1 MITLTFTL
9 YDENM
14 NKINYPVGVTPL
26 DFLVS
31 SVERERY
38 EETVNGIP
46 GTIDYGFDFK
56 EREITLKFQM
66 EHYHDTFDFRL
77 QRDEVYNIFSSHNH
91 LYVSDNLVPT
101 RVIKLQVDGQFTP
114 ERYGYWYSTL
124 EITGKSIG
132 LPFWKTKYS
141 TQEIQKIGY
150 NAIVEKFGLGDGIHQ
165 DFLNY
170 DFDST
175 DFTLWNGGNTTID
188 PRYRI
193 SKITVENLTSDINFA
208 IINLSTSS
216 EFVFNEPLV
225 NQTLTLD
232 GSKILVGANNRL
244 RDSNR
249 EYIKLKPGENHIR
262 IRNGSFSK
270 IKFDFPFYYK

>member
-1 MITLTFTL
+1 M
-9 YDENM
+9 
-14 NKINYPVGVTPL
+14 
-26 DFLVS
+26 
-31 SVERERY
+31 
-38 EETVNGIP
+38 
-46 GTIDYGFDFK
+46 
-56 EREITLKFQM
+56 
-66 EHYHDTFDFRL
+66 
-77 QRDEVYNIFSSHNH
+77 
-91 LYVSDNLVPT
+91 
-101 RVIKLQVDGQFTP
+101 
-114 ERYGYWYSTL
+114 
-124 EITGKSIG
+124 
-132 LPFWKTKYS
+132 
-141 TQEIQKIGY
+141 
-150 NAIVEKFGLGDGIHQ
+150 
-165 DFLNY
+165 NY

-188 PRYRI
+188 PRYMS

>member
-1 MITLTFTL
+1 MSDYWFTIL
-9 YDENM
+9 EN
-14 NKINYPVGVTPL
+14 
-26 DFLVS
+26 
-31 SVERERY
+31 
-38 EETVNGIP
+38 
-46 GTIDYGFDFK
+46 
-56 EREITLKFQM
+56 EILNS
-66 EHYHDTFDFRL
+66 R
-77 QRDEVYNIFSSHNH
+77 NS
-91 LYVSDNLVPT
+91 
-101 RVIKLQVDGQFTP
+101 
-114 ERYGYWYSTL
+114 
-124 EITGKSIG
+124 
-132 LPFWKTKYS
+132 
-141 TQEIQKIGY
+141 KIGY

-165 DFLNY
+165 DFWIMILILRI
-170 DFDST
+170 SL
-175 DFTLWNGGNTTID
+175 LWNGGNTTID
-188 PRYRI
+188 PRYMS

>member
-14 NKINYPVGVTPL
+14 NEIDYPVGVTPL

-31 SVERERY
+31 SIERERY

-56 EREITLKFQM
+56 DREITLKFQM

-77 QRDEVYNIFSSHNH
+77 QRDELYNIFSSNNH

-101 RVIKLQVDGQFTP
+101 RIIKLQVDGQFIP

-124 EITGKSIG
+124 EVTGKSVG
-132 LPFWKTKYS
+132 LPFWQTKY
-141 TQEIQKIGY
+141 TTEKIEAKGY
-150 NAIVEKFGLGDGIHQ
+150 DAIYERFGMADGINI
-165 DFLNY
+165 DYPNY
-170 DFDST
+170 LFKENT
-175 DFTLWNGGNTTID
+175 IYIWNGGNVTVDPRNMNLKFELSNVTSDGNFTISNETTSEKFVYKETIASKKITID
-188 PRYRI
+188 GT
-193 SKITVENLTSDINFA
+193 KVLMNTTN
-208 IINLSTSS
+208 
-216 EFVFNEPLV
+216 
-225 NQTLTLD
+225 
-232 GSKILVGANNRL
+232 KL

-249 EYIKLKPGENHIR
+249 KFISLVPGLNKLTISNGTFGYILA
-262 IRNGSFSK
+262 
-270 IKFDFPFYYK
+270 DFPFYYK

>member
-1 MITLTFTL
+1 MPFTIF
-9 YDENM
+9 DPNM
-14 NKINYPVGVTPL
+14 NKIDYPVGVLPL

-31 SVERERY
+31 AIEKERY
-38 EETVNGIP
+38 VENIKGIP
-46 GTIDYGFDFK
+46 GPIDYGFDYK
-56 EREITLKFQM
+56 DREVTLNFWLRHFHG
-66 EHYHDTFDFRL
+66 EHDQKLLKSELYAMLDSQPYF
-77 QRDEVYNIFSSHNH
+77 
-91 LYVSDNLVPT
+91 YVSDDRLPT
-101 RVIKLQVDGQFTP
+101 RVLKLAVDEPYLPDRINGSNI
-114 ERYGYWYSTL
+114 STL
-124 EITGKSIG
+124 EFKCQIIG

-188 PRYRI
+188 PRYMS